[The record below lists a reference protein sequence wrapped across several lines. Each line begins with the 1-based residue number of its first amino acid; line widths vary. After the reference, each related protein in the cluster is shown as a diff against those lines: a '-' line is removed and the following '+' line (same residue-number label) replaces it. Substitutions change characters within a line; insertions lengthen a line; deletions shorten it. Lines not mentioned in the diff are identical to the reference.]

1 MPARYKL
8 ILVEPKYQVNL
19 GYMARVA
26 MNFGVRRLYVV
37 RPRAKLTGR
46 DAIKY
51 SKHARAL
58 LEGAKEYGSLDEA
71 LRGCGL
77 VIGTTGIPGK
87 ARAGFRRIQ
96 FAEDMAR
103 RLGSMKANTTVALLI
118 GRDDTGLTSQEIERC
133 DAMAY
138 IPTHREYPVLNI
150 SHALAILLYLLKREG
165 IRSAGVAG
173 MEKEEADE
181 GETKAL
187 MREFGRLIDGK
198 RLRNRR
204 SVARVFER
212 LVRNAQPSRSEL
224 HALITA
230 IKQG

>member
-77 VIGTTGIPGK
+77 VIGRVGVRK
-87 ARAGFRRIQ
+87 RLVLEELARQRGVR
-96 FAEDMAR
+96 
-103 RLGSMKANTTVALLI
+103 
-118 GRDDTGLTSQEIERC
+118 
-133 DAMAY
+133 
-138 IPTHREYPVLNI
+138 VLNP
-150 SHALAILLYLLKREG
+150 ILQEEREG
-165 IRSAGVAG
+165 ES
-173 MEKEEADE
+173 
-181 GETKAL
+181 
-187 MREFGRLIDGK
+187 
-198 RLRNRR
+198 
-204 SVARVFER
+204 S
-212 LVRNAQPSRSEL
+212 
-224 HALITA
+224 
-230 IKQG
+230 